1 MNEKDRAILC
11 SLIRDHEDMVGSSR
25 AAMLALQAFINSI
38 RELKCQ
44 PSEIRD
50 QYLELSEAIKNTQ
63 PKIIPLIHLIEDFEK
78 EMAPHFGGEMDV
90 VRNKAIE
97 ILQSKHDLL
106 KSKVGKII
114 QHGMNIIDDGDV
126 IIVHTAST
134 DVMNMLSM
142 AKQVMDK
149 KIKVIVLKQ
158 DVAKTKQL
166 IAALQQAQVEIETV
180 PEFSLSHYVGEA
192 NKLFLGALSLTH
204 DKKIVSSVGTAS
216 IASLCHFHK
225 VPVYLFANTLKFSH
239 KPSEDQRIHE
249 KKFSQEQESVCYEL
263 TTFSHDMLELA
274 MVDFLVT
281 EDGVFSRDAIDDY
294 VARTCR

>member
-1 MNEKDRAILC
+1 
-11 SLIRDHEDMVGSSR
+11 
-25 AAMLALQAFINSI
+25 
-38 RELKCQ
+38 
-44 PSEIRD
+44 
-50 QYLELSEAIKNTQ
+50 
-63 PKIIPLIHLIEDFEK
+63 
-78 EMAPHFGGEMDV
+78 
-90 VRNKAIE
+90 
-97 ILQSKHDLL
+97 
-106 KSKVGKII
+106 
-114 QHGMNIIDDGDV
+114 MNIIDDGDV